1 MHTDYVVWYLP
12 TISCPPPSLIH
23 RLVWG
28 LWVLLCL
35 TACGWGI
42 CGVYVDCIGYYGY
55 GMRMCYTHCG
65 VYMGCIWDVY
75 GRIELLRI
83 LRVGAPACGAHP
95 PCLALPASE
104 QNPSIE
110 YKNKTNSDTTATI
123 TSQTA
128 HRLYTYTLHNIYY
141 RTL

>member
-1 MHTDYVVWYLP
+1 MHTDYVIWDPTNYFLP
-12 TISCPPPSLIH
+12 PPPSLMH
-23 RLVWG
+23 RLVWA
-28 LWVLLCL
+28 LWALLCL
-35 TACGWGI
+35 TTRGCG
-42 CGVYVDCIGYYGY
+42 YVDVA
-55 GMRMCYTHCG
+55 HL
-65 VYMGCIWDVY
+65 WDIY

-95 PCLALPASE
+95 PCLALLTSV

-128 HRLYTYTLHNIYY
+128 HRLYSYTLHNICY

>member
-1 MHTDYVVWYLP
+1 
-12 TISCPPPSLIH
+12 
-23 RLVWG
+23 
-28 LWVLLCL
+28 
-35 TACGWGI
+35 
-42 CGVYVDCIGYYGY
+42 
-55 GMRMCYTHCG
+55 
-65 VYMGCIWDVY
+65 MGCVCAILTVAYMWDVY

-95 PCLALPASE
+95 PCLALLTSG

-123 TSQTA
+123 TNQTA
-128 HRLYTYTLHNIYY
+128 HRLYSYTLHNIYY

>member
-1 MHTDYVVWYLP
+1 MHTDYVIWDPINYFL
-12 TISCPPPSLIH
+12 PPSLMH

-28 LWVLLCL
+28 AV
-35 TACGWGI
+35 
-42 CGVYVDCIGYYGY
+42 GVAMPYSMWLGYMWRIYVDRVGYYGY

-65 VYMGCIWDVY
+65 VYMGCIW
-75 GRIELLRI
+75 EN
-83 LRVGAPACGAHP
+83 RVTEDSAGGGPCVRRAPP

-123 TSQTA
+123 TNQTA
-128 HRLYTYTLHNIYY
+128 HRLYSYTLHNIYY

>member
-1 MHTDYVVWYLP
+1 MFYRIYTTKLCTQIMSYGTLS
-12 TISCPPPSLIH
+12 TISCPPSLMH

-28 LWVLLCL
+28 GCGGALLRLCDCL
-35 TACGWGI
+35 YIAYI
-42 CGVYVDCIGYYGY
+42 
-55 GMRMCYTHCG
+55 CG
-65 VYMGCIWDVY
+65 VYMGCIW
-75 GRIELLRI
+75 EN
-83 LRVGAPACGAHP
+83 RVTEDSAGGGPCVRRAPP

-123 TSQTA
+123 TNQTA
-128 HRLYTYTLHNIYY
+128 HRLYSYTLHNIYY